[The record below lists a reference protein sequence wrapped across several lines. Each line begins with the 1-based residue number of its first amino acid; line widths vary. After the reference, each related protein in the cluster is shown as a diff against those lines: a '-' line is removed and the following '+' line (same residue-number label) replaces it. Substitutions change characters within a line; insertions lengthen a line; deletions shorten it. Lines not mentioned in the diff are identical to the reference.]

1 MNYYLKQKT
10 KPQSKLSKIFSQLLL
25 SIIFF
30 LISLIVLK
38 SNDSFKEKYQNLLFN
53 DSYSYTKLYNLYQ
66 KYFGE
71 VIPVDTVTT
80 TTVSN
85 ETLTYLS
92 KENYY
97 DGYQFTLTESY
108 PIPALN
114 SGIIVYLGDKDNYGN
129 TCIIEGID
137 GVDIWYG
144 NINISNLTLYDY
156 VKEGNIL
163 SASLDNKLNIVLT
176 KDGNYLKY
184 EDYLSL

>member
-97 DGYQFTLTESY
+97 DGYQFTLT
-108 PIPALN
+108 A
-114 SGIIVYLGDKDNYGN
+114 
-129 TCIIEGID
+129 
-137 GVDIWYG
+137 
-144 NINISNLTLYDY
+144 
-156 VKEGNIL
+156 
-163 SASLDNKLNIVLT
+163 
-176 KDGNYLKY
+176 
-184 EDYLSL
+184 